1 MMIAPHLHLQQAH
14 ITQTLEETNTYGIA
28 YRDTKGPLS
37 LTQLPEPQLLPKL
50 KTIHPQPTT
59 SALGLGRKIRRRLRT
74 AGKTAISV
82 NPEHRPNSVR
92 FHSHLTAPP
101 PFGHPSKRP
110 RLRTPGWHRPP
121 FRVVIPPILS
131 QYHRLRLHRFLS
143 PFPIP
148 PSPLFPAL

>member
-1 MMIAPHLHLQQAH
+1 MIAPHLHLQQAH

-74 AGKTAISV
+74 AGKSGYDGVTCHARHKARIGGGKSGLV
-82 NPEHRPNSVR
+82 DVIRNR
-92 FHSHLTAPP
+92 FYA
-101 PFGHPSKRP
+101 
-110 RLRTPGWHRPP
+110 
-121 FRVVIPPILS
+121 
-131 QYHRLRLHRFLS
+131 QFLGGAGGL
-143 PFPIP
+143 PTVK
-148 PSPLFPAL
+148 